1 MVDGIL
7 GIAGL
12 DFMHIALSGVVLY
25 LVARSNLSAYTSR
38 KEREAL
44 IDRLMAKSLPEF
56 KFQTRPP
63 AKTNKPLRGVP
74 TDTEMAGVEEE
85 EQEREKSVANNNA
98 RVEEM
103 LRQVRKDADKQE
115 SK

>member
-1 MVDGIL
+1 MVNEFL
-7 GIAGL
+7 GSTGL
-12 DFMHIALSGVVLY
+12 DILHLVLGAVI
-25 LVARSNLSAYTSR
+25 LHFVARSNISALISR

-74 TDTEMAGVEEE
+74 TDTEMAGVDKE
-85 EQEREKSVANNNA
+85 EQEREKSVAYNHA

-103 LRQVRKDADKQE
+103 LRQVRKDDDKQE
-115 SK
+115 